1 MASMD
6 EGEFLGL
13 PALLIRT
20 PLATAALSLHGGQL
34 LSFVPQISTWLP
46 SVLLPY

>member
-1 MASMD
+1 MAFKVRRF
-6 EGEFLGL
+6 EWGL
-13 PALLIRT
+13 ALR
-20 PLATAALSLHGGQL
+20 LAAAIGFILLFL